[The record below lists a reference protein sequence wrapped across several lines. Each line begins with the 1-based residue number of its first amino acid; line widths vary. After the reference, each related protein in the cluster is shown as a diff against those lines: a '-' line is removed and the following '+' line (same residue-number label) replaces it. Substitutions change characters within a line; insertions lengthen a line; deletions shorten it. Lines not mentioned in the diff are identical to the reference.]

1 MNPANTL
8 RLMQEFNRFRN
19 DHPRAVSF
27 AQSIAR
33 DGLTEGTV
41 IEIKVTAPNGEEKIC
56 NLRVLDKDLAL
67 VELMKELGAGQ

>member
-19 DHPRAVSF
+19 DHPKAVSF
-27 AQSIAR
+27 ATSIAR
-33 DGLTEGTV
+33 DGLQEGTV
-41 IEIKVTAPNGEEKIC
+41 VELKVTAPDGTEKIC

-67 VELMKELGAGQ
+67 VELLKEMGAGQ